1 MASRLKRSNC
11 PKWFF
16 SQKTTNKIF
25 MYLISPF
32 HSEKNLTVDPE
43 LWGCAIF
50 GPKMGNLSWTNFFG
64 TNHWYYFHLP
74 IGPFHCAK
82 FEKFLTAD
90 PELRECAILGPKWSI
105 SPSENFFLLRKP
117 VNEPCFFHTCLS
129 TCQKSKSDINLLIS
143 FCMLTIRT
151 SILHKFQTKLMWLFF
166 KKVQKPCLWVILTIF
181 WSFLPDGEFFQKM
194 QLCHT

>member
-1 MASRLKRSNC
+1 MRNGPFVLNKLFWYKPLILLSSTYWPFSLCKIWKTSYSRSRVTRMCHFGSKMIHF
-11 PKWFF
+11 PKW
-16 SQKTTNKIF
+16 
-25 MYLISPF
+25 
-32 HSEKNLTVDPE
+32 E
-43 LWGCAIF
+43 
-50 GPKMGNLSWTNFFG
+50 
-64 TNHWYYFHLP
+64 
-74 IGPFHCAK
+74 
-82 FEKFLTAD
+82 
-90 PELRECAILGPKWSI
+90 
-105 SPSENFFLLRKP
+105 FFLLRKP